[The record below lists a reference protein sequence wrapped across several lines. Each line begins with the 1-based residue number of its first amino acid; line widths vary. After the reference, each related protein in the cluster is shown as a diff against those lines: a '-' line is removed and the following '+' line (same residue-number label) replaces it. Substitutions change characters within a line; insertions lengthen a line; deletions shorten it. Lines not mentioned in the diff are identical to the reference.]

1 MISSVI
7 SASSDYMFGVEQDF
21 RGKGKLTGLT
31 PESMGN
37 VYKLIKKIIFSRRL
51 KAPITVFGAFTYKC
65 NLTCSHCY
73 QKAGPPL
80 KDEMTTEEALNI
92 IEDLARSGASNLSIS
107 GGEVFLRDDAFDL
120 VEYAASLK
128 LRTLV
133 VSNGYS
139 VTEDAVRTLKKCG
152 LDYMAISIDSMNPEV
167 HDAFRGRSG
176 SLEHAVNAVRHTVE
190 TGIVSSVRT
199 TAMKFNYNTI
209 PEIFE
214 WCIRNDVDE
223 FVLFQGVKVG
233 RATDIAGQLISH
245 REFIRMGHI
254 FKEYEK
260 KIKNLRVYI
269 PRAGIPY
276 IICSLPHGFSSD
288 SYMPFSLSGLIL
300 TNSCLAGY
308 NVLLL
313 PNGCIAPCSYFPH
326 PVENLKEK
334 SIKEAF
340 QNPLLVAMRERD
352 FKGICGTCQDKLE
365 CGGCR
370 AKAYIHFGDPLH
382 SDPDCPKVR
391 GQDCRT

>member
-1 MISSVI
+1 
-7 SASSDYMFGVEQDF
+7 MFGVEQDF

-31 PESMGN
+31 PESMDN
-37 VYKLIKKIIFSRRL
+37 IYQLIKRIIFSRRL

-65 NLTCSHCY
+65 NLRCSHCY

-92 IEDLARSGASNLSIS
+92 MEDLARSGTSNLSIS
-107 GGEVFLRDDAFDL
+107 GGEVFLRDDAFEL

-139 VTEDAVRTLKKCG
+139 VTKDTVRTLKKCG
-152 LDYMAISIDSMNPEV
+152 LDYMAVSIDSMRADV
-167 HDAFRGRSG
+167 HDTFRGRSG
-176 SLEHAVNAVRHTVE
+176 SLHHAVDAVHTTVKA
-190 TGIVSSVRT
+190 GLVSSVRT
-199 TAMKFNYNTI
+199 TAMAFNYTDI
-209 PEIFE
+209 PDIFE
-214 WCIRNDVDE
+214 WCIENQVDE

-233 RATDIAGQLISH
+233 RAATIADQLIS
-245 REFIRMGHI
+245 RDDFIKMGHI
-254 FKEYEK
+254 LKGYEK
-260 KIKNLRVYI
+260 KMKDLRVYI

-300 TNSCLAGY
+300 TNSCLAGF

-334 SIKEAF
+334 RIKEAF

-352 FKGICGTCQDKLE
+352 FKGLCSTCPDSLE

-370 AKAYIHFGDPLH
+370 SKAYIHVGDPLQ
-382 SDPDCPKVR
+382 SDPDCPRVR
-391 GQDCRT
+391 GDNQ